1 MSIIKDHQEEFSK
14 IIEHFKTEIASLKT
28 GRANPALL
36 DGIRVEAYGTLT
48 PINQVASVTIS
59 DARSLVVTP
68 WDKSVVKE
76 IEKAIVESDLNL
88 NPANDG
94 EKIRI
99 NLPALNEESRKELV
113 KVLNHKAEE
122 ARIALRLVRDKI
134 KEMIIEAEKNKE
146 FGEDEKFSLLEELD
160 KKIGEYNDDV
170 KVIVADKET
179 EIMTV

>member
-134 KEMIIEAEKNKE
+134 KELIIEAEKNKE

-160 KKIGEYNDDV
+160 KKIGEYNDEV

>member
-1 MSIIKDHQEEFSK
+1 MSIIKDHQEEFNK
-14 IIEHFKTEIASLKT
+14 TIEHFKTEISSLKT
-28 GRANPALL
+28 GRANPAML
-36 DGIRVEAYGTLT
+36 DGIRIEAYGTLT
-48 PINQVASVTIS
+48 PLNQVASVTIS

-134 KEMIIEAEKNKE
+134 KELIIEAEKNKE
-146 FGEDEKFSLLEELD
+146 FGEDEKFSLLEQLD
-160 KKIGEYNDDV
+160 KKIGEYNEQV
-170 KVIVADKET
+170 KGIVADKET